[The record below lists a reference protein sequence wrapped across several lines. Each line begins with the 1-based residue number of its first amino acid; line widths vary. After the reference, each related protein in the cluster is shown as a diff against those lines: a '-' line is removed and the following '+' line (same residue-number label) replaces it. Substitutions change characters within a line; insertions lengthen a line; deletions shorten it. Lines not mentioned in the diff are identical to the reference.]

1 MEWLERLIKRIA
13 SIEPKCPYKRGTD
26 IALAW
31 QQGYLA
37 ATKDLKRVFDF
48 LADEID
54 AEERDYNDTRGIFGS
69 DEGD

>member
-1 MEWLERLIKRIA
+1 MDWLARLVKRIA
-13 SIEPKCPYKRGTD
+13 SIEPKCPYERGTD

-37 ATKDLKRVFDF
+37 ATKDLKQMFDS

-54 AEERDYNDTRGIFGS
+54 TGGS
-69 DEGD
+69 A